1 MIKRCCIN
9 LNTRCNNYLIMGDT
23 SESITKVVVLA
34 IAVIVGIT
42 LFADATIPIVIE
54 SVGNLTGDNSR
65 YNTLLYLLPM
75 IGIFA
80 MMVIVVRYFTEG
92 SKR

>member
-1 MIKRCCIN
+1 
-9 LNTRCNNYLIMGDT
+9 MGDT

-54 SVGNLTGDNSR
+54 SIGGLTGDNAR

-80 MMVIVVRYFTEG
+80 MMVIVVRYFTDG

>member
-1 MIKRCCIN
+1 
-9 LNTRCNNYLIMGDT
+9 MGDT

-34 IAVIVGIT
+34 IAVIVGIV

-54 SVGNLTGDNSR
+54 SVGNLTGDNAR

-80 MMVIVVRYFTEG
+80 MMIIVVRYFTDG

>member
-1 MIKRCCIN
+1 
-9 LNTRCNNYLIMGDT
+9 MGDT

-54 SVGNLTGDNSR
+54 SIGNLTGDNAR

-80 MMVIVVRYFTEG
+80 MMVIVVRYFTDG